1 MTKRLC
7 ACLAFGALTVV
18 ALAPAAS
25 AASGAGANAAT
36 IASVCDDGQAIE
48 LVFNGGGN
56 FTPGHFVG
64 GTAIYVTQ
72 SIDATREFTPTGG
85 TTQVTYFNVIKP
97 HVVGDIVRCDFDLV
111 RALPTGTIH
120 AYGTST
126 FFITPA

>member
-1 MTKRLC
+1 MIKRLC
-7 ACLAFGALTVV
+7 ACLAFGAVAAV

-25 AASGAGANAAT
+25 AAGATATT

-85 TTQVTYFNVIKP
+85 TTQVTPVHVLKP
-97 HVVGDIVRCDFDLV
+97 HVVGDMVRCDFDLV
-111 RALPTGTIH
+111 AALPTGIIH
-120 AYGTST
+120 AFGTST
-126 FFITPA
+126 FFITPAS

>member
-1 MTKRLC
+1 MIKRLC
-7 ACLAFGALTVV
+7 ASLAVGVVAALAFT
-18 ALAPAAS
+18 PAAS
-25 AASGAGANAAT
+25 AASGSGANSAT
-36 IASVCDDGQAIE
+36 IGSVCDDGQAIE
-48 LVFNGGGN
+48 LIFNGGGN
-56 FTPGHFVG
+56 FTPGHFVS

-85 TTQVTYFNVIKP
+85 TTQVTHFNVIKP